1 MTGIDKVAQDSSPT
15 HEELLAEL
23 EQLKGELARAERDLE
38 TAHERLAR
46 ETQNLVEAR
55 DAAEAA
61 NRAKSDFLANMSH
74 EIRTPM
80 NGIIGMSELLLDTS
94 LDAEQREYLKTVKSS
109 AEALLDIINEI
120 LDFSKIEAG
129 KLHLEHIEFSLRELL
144 ADITRSMSV
153 RAHQQ
158 GLELF
163 LNPDRDVPEGL
174 RGDPSRLRQVV
185 LNLVGNAIKFTP
197 EGEVE
202 LHIGMRCREADR
214 VTLAFEVRD
223 TGIGIPA
230 DRQEAIF
237 AAFDQADTSTTR
249 KYGGTG
255 LGLAISR
262 QIVELMGGTLTVRS
276 EPGKGSTFAFVL
288 DFDVARDFHASDT
301 SDLHGTRV
309 LVVERNAAFGR
320 HLCTQLEESGM
331 RTALVTDGDAA
342 HAMLASERGG
352 ADPFDFML
360 LDSQMSGDGGFAL
373 AERYARENA
382 WLDRIV
388 VMLPS
393 HERKQALARC
403 RELGLTTRLAKPFT
417 IEELIEA
424 LRLARDGVMEESPD
438 DFLEFDP
445 QATYAQMLEA
455 TSVGDHRL
463 NVLLVEDNLVN
474 QSVAVHMLERAGCD
488 VTVASDGQEAI
499 EMFEC
504 NRFDLIFM
512 DLQMPVMGGIE
523 AARGIRAREARK
535 SWIATSEGWRPV
547 PIIAMTAHSADE
559 ERFAC
564 LEAGMDDFISKP
576 IRPAEL
582 IAVMERACSGASEGD
597 AGAGA
602 FELLQSGSG
611 DLAADLAQTRD
622 MLDGDEAAVQELL
635 RVYFRDVGQTFADL
649 RRARDEADLPR
660 LAELAHSLKG
670 AVGVFF
676 AGKVVACA
684 QEVERLAK
692 AHDANAIGE
701 PLATLLMEMDRLSRT
716 LRQSLGSA

>member
-1 MTGIDKVAQDSSPT
+1 MTGIDKVTQDSSPT

-38 TAHERLAR
+38 LAHERLAR

-80 NGIIGMSELLLDTS
+80 NGIIGMSELLLDTN
-94 LDAEQREYLKTVKSS
+94 LDPEQRDYLKTVKSS
-109 AEALLDIINEI
+109 AEALLGIINEI

-129 KLHLEHIEFSLRELL
+129 KLRLESVEFSLRELL
-144 ADITRSMSV
+144 ADITKSMSV
-153 RAHQQ
+153 RAYQQ
-158 GLELF
+158 GIALYSSL
-163 LNPDRDVPEGL
+163 DDDVPESL
-174 RGDPSRLRQVV
+174 RGDPARLRQIL

-202 LHIGMRCREADR
+202 LRIGVRSRAGER
-214 VTLAFEVRD
+214 VTLDFEVRD
-223 TGIGIPA
+223 TGIGIPE

-262 QIVELMGGTLTVRS
+262 QIVEMMGGTLSVRS

-288 DFDVARDFHASDT
+288 EFDVVRDFQAPDT
-301 SDLHGTRV
+301 TDLHGARV

-320 HLCTQLEESGM
+320 HLCTQLERCGM
-331 RTALVTDGDAA
+331 RATLATDGEAA
-342 HAMLASERGG
+342 HAMLSSERAGV
-352 ADPFDFML
+352 DPFDFML
-360 LDSQMSGDGGFAL
+360 LDSQMSGEGGFAL
-373 AERYARENA
+373 AEHYARESA
-382 WLDRIV
+382 WLDRVV
-388 VMLPS
+388 VMLPG
-393 HERKQALARC
+393 HERKVALARC
-403 RELGLTTRLAKPFT
+403 HELGLNTRLARPFT
-417 IEELIEA
+417 TEELIEA
-424 LRLARDGVMEESPD
+424 LRAARDGVMEESPD
-438 DFLEFDP
+438 VFLEFDP
-445 QATYAQMLEA
+445 QMTYAQMLEA
-455 TSVGDHRL
+455 TSVGGRGL

-474 QSVAVHMLERAGCD
+474 QSVAVHMLERAGCE
-488 VTVASDGQEAI
+488 VTVANDGKEAI

-523 AARGIRAREARK
+523 ATRAIRAREARK

-564 LEAGMDDFISKP
+564 LEAGMDEFISKP
-576 IRPAEL
+576 IRPAEFV
-582 IAVMERACSGASEGD
+582 AVMERACSGPSEGE

-602 FELLQSGSG
+602 FELLESASG

-649 RRARDEADLPR
+649 RRVRDEGDLAR
-660 LAELAHSLKG
+660 LAELAHSIKG

-676 AGKVVACA
+676 ASRVVACA
-684 QEVERLAK
+684 QEVERLAN
-692 AHDANAIGE
+692 AHDEHARGE
-701 PLATLLMEMDRLSRT
+701 PLATLLTEMDRLSRT
-716 LRQSLGSA
+716 LRQCLDSA